1 MKRLLRYF
9 WVSAL
14 FLAVAVTVD
23 AQSMRTHKVKKNE
36 TIYGI
41 AHANGITEAEL
52 RSANPGME
60 SPEYVLKKGAVINIP
75 VPQAGNSQAGY
86 VPAPM
91 QADDVRQRSIRMG
104 VMLPLND
111 QNGDGR
117 RMTEY
122 YRGLL
127 MACDSLRREG
137 ISVDV
142 YAWDTPQGSDINATL
157 QKPEAARCDII
168 VGPLYSS
175 QMEQLSAF
183 CQQHSIMLVIPFSI
197 NAPQQAS
204 NNHIFQVY
212 QEPLE
217 LMQSTARRFVEW
229 FQTSNP
235 IIVDCGDPNSTKGP
249 FTAALRQQFDSRGMR
264 YVLTSL
270 STVDGSFASAF
281 SMQKQ
286 NVVVLNSARVD
297 DLRIAFVK
305 LRNLQNN
312 NPGLRISIFGY
323 PEWMEVADS
332 ELANFH
338 RFDMYLPA
346 PYFTNLA
353 SPAYIQMAS
362 RYRTYF
368 NQAMQSSMPRFA
380 MTGFD
385 HGLFFMKGIH
395 TFGASFD
402 GAAGR
407 LSMQPVQ
414 TPLKFE
420 RVGAAGG
427 YQNRAFMFI
436 HYKTDNQIES
446 LNY

>member
-1 MKRLLRYF
+1 MKRILRYF

-14 FLAVAVTVD
+14 FFAVAVNVG
-23 AQSMRTHKVKKNE
+23 AQSVRTHKVKKNE

-60 SPEYVLKKGAVINIP
+60 RPDYVLKKGTVINIP
-75 VPQAGNSQAGY
+75 SPQTGSAGAAAMPS
-86 VPAPM
+86 APM
-91 QADDVRQRSIRMG
+91 QADDVRQRAIRLG

-117 RMTEY
+117 RMIEY

-127 MACDSLRREG
+127 MACDSMRREG
-137 ISVDV
+137 VSVDV
-142 YAWDTPQGSDINATL
+142 YAWDTPQGSDISATL

-183 CQQHSIMLVIPFSI
+183 CQQHSIMLAIPFSI
-197 NAPQQAS
+197 NAPQVATNS
-204 NNHIFQVY
+204 HIFQVY
-212 QEPLE
+212 QEPQE
-217 LMQSTARRFVEW
+217 LMQTTARRFVEW
-229 FQTSNP
+229 FQTANP

-249 FTAALRQQFDSRGMR
+249 FTSALRQQFDSRGTR

-270 STVDGSFASAF
+270 STADGAFASAF

-305 LRNLQNN
+305 LKNLQSN
-312 NPGLRISIFGY
+312 NPGLRITIFGY
-323 PEWMEVADS
+323 PEWMELAET

-346 PYFTNLA
+346 PYFTNLS

-368 NQAMQSSMPRFA
+368 SQAMQNNMPRFA
-380 MTGFD
+380 LTGFD
-385 HGLFFMKGIH
+385 QGLFFMKGLH
-395 TFGASFD
+395 TFGATFD

-407 LSMQPVQ
+407 LDMQPVQ

-420 RVGAAGG
+420 RMGAGG

-436 HYKTDNQIES
+436 HYKTDNQIET